1 MKYLG
6 VDWGLNKIGLALSE
20 GEIASPLAT
29 LNVQA
34 NGLYKAVAK
43 VTVIARE
50 KNIGQ
55 VVLGKPEGKMGEIVE
70 SVAAGLKKEG
80 LDVILA
86 DETLSTK
93 EAKRVMLQL
102 GMKRKSRREDN
113 AMSASIIL
121 QRYLD
126 EK

>member
-20 GEIASPLAT
+20 GEIAGPFTT
-29 LNVQA
+29 LNVKS
-34 NGLYKAVAK
+34 NSFDKAVAK
-43 VTVIARE
+43 VVAIARE
-50 KNIGQ
+50 KNIDR

-70 SVAAGLKKEG
+70 KVAVNFKQVD
-80 LDVILA
+80 LDVTLA

-93 EAKRVMLQL
+93 EAKRVLLQL

-113 AMSASIIL
+113 AMSAAIIL